1 MSSGIGNSA
10 LTSTTSYCLRSSFTT
25 DHCGNCWSLA
35 RFWPPKIFT
44 MVSTTPTRWRSV
56 PDTTRMVRTTS
67 YSVGSPRSK
76 NGMTC
81 CSAPEVNATP
91 MKTSTI
97 SERPPATSRIWR
109 GPMPNFSRACIAA
122 SENCSVSSISTSTRG
137 PARASISSRV
147 RIRFD
152 RACTKSSGTTGLRN
166 AWMNT
171 GRSAGSS
178 ARSCRV
184 SALTDESCSAVTSSR
199 TAARAT
205 SMLTP
210 ASTTATATTRIA
222 WWAHIG
228 NPSGSRG
235 QCRRPAIIVFR

>member
-25 DHCGNCWSLA
+25 DHCGSCWLPA

-44 MVSTTPTRWRSV
+44 IVSTTPTRWRAV

-81 CSAPEVNATP
+81 CSAPAVNATP

-97 SERPPATSRIWR
+97 SDRPPATSRIWR
-109 GPMPNFSRACIAA
+109 GPMPNFSRARMAA
-122 SENCSVSSISTSTRG
+122 SLKGSVSSISTSTRG

-147 RIRFD
+147 RMRFD

-171 GRSAGSS
+171 GRSSGSS
-178 ARSCRV
+178 SRSVRV
-184 SALTDESCSAVTSSR
+184 SALTDESRSAVTSSR

-205 SMLTP
+205 SMLTATSAAP
-210 ASTTATATTRIA
+210 TATTRIA
-222 WWAHIG
+222 WCAHIG
-228 NPSGSRG
+228 NPSGSLG